1 MNRGFSRPRKN
12 QPSGFVLRD
21 PSRQIRRI
29 HTVRHDY
36 IFYPND
42 WTTDSGETFQQGYYD
57 ENGVRYNNVA
67 VQDAATI
74 FTCEY
79 CGTQISAVWKDG
91 EALSC
96 PNCGAPLKPDIIDH
110 QDAAPEYDAQDMQ
123 DLPNSREEARPKVV
137 SRIWIVVLAITII
150 AMCSALISGISG
162 GIRKQQQKYEKLTY
176 YADNSIY
183 VEEIGRTCYLDGDNY
198 YDKQTECWFWYN
210 EDFDTWQYWYEGVSS
225 EYGDY
230 GWMEFDEDEGI
241 WYIQAEDGEWIP
253 LPQDQVKSYFWHIK
267 VSQ

>member
-1 MNRGFSRPRKN
+1 MNRSFSRPRKN

-42 WTTDSGETFQQGYYD
+42 WVTDSGESFQQGYYD

-67 VQDAATI
+67 VQDTSMI

-79 CGTQISAVWKDG
+79 CGTQINAVWKEG

-96 PNCGAPLKPDIIDH
+96 PNCGAPLKPDIIDNP
-110 QDAAPEYDAQDMQ
+110 DSTPEYDPQEMQ
-123 DLPNSREEARPKVV
+123 DLPNSREGV
-137 SRIWIVVLAITII
+137 SRGKASRPRILLLAVALIAIT
-150 AMCSALISGISG
+150 SAVLNGVKGRIQS
-162 GIRKQQQKYEKLTY
+162 QQQNVQEVTY
-176 YADNSIY
+176 YADNSLY
-183 VEEIGRTCYLDGDNY
+183 VDAIGRTCYLDGDNY
-198 YDKQTECWFWYN
+198 YDKQTDCWFWYN
-210 EDFDTWQYWYEGVSS
+210 EEFDTWQYWYEGVSS

-230 GWMEFDEDEGI
+230 GWMEFDDEEGI
-241 WYIQAEDGEWIP
+241 WYIQAENGEWIQ
-253 LPQDQVKSYFWHIK
+253 LPQDQIKSYFWHM
-267 VSQ
+267 